1 MPAPNVATLD
11 LSVKKGSKFVQPVE
25 VTLNGELAPFPP
37 GTLAKMQIRTSID
50 EPAFVVELTTE
61 NGGLVVDAGG
71 ALVTIIMSSSATKNY
86 AFERGVYD
94 LALIYPDTQEE
105 MILEG
110 RVYVFPS
117 VTR

>member
-11 LSVKKGSKFVQPVE
+11 LSVKKGSKLVQPVE

-37 GTLAKMQIRTSID
+37 GTTAKMHIRTSM
-50 EPAFVVELTTE
+50 EEATPVVELTTE

-71 ALVTIIMSSSATKNY
+71 ALVTITILSSASKNY
-86 AFERGVYD
+86 TFERGVYD
-94 LALIYPDTQEE
+94 LALVYPDAQEE